1 MGTRSTI
8 HFQENKTTIVSIYQ
22 QYDGYPECVGLELAQ
37 FLLRGKL
44 VNGFGSKDETNFNGM
59 GCLTAQFIATYKK
72 GIGGFY
78 ITDKKDRQ
86 EYNYFV
92 SKDDLDQLTIKVT
105 DWNNKQIFK
114 GTLPKFKVFC
124 ESHK

>member
-8 HFQENKTTIVSIYQ
+8 HFSEGKNTVVSIYQ
-22 QYDGYPECVGLELAQ
+22 QYDGYPENVGLELAQ
-37 FLLRGKL
+37 FLLTGKL

-59 GCLTAQFIATYKK
+59 GCLTAQFIAKHKK

-78 ITDKKDRQ
+78 ITTKKDRQ

-92 SKDDLDQLTIKVT
+92 TCDEFNILTIKVT
-105 DWNNKQIFK
+105 NWQNKQIFK
-114 GTLPKFKVFC
+114 GGLIEFKKFC